1 MQLSDIALSSASVKV
16 HVASVFVAA
25 AYEFSTVAQLKEN
38 GLQQMFESHEKRLTL
53 QTKSNPAPGV
63 PPPPSFLLHR
73 TGPIVNGVKTEEDV
87 AKVVDRL
94 LGE

>member
-1 MQLSDIALSSASVKV
+1 VRRNAARAAVNLALSLPVLSQQLLNAVCT
-16 HVASVFVAA
+16 AA
-25 AYEFSTVAQLKEN
+25 NVMDIT
-38 GLQQMFESHEKRLTL
+38 
-53 QTKSNPAPGV
+53 NPAPGV